1 MRIAN
6 ASQAAFRSMD
16 AEEFELW
23 KNLLE
28 QRTGMALTQARKP
41 FLEACIAQRLHAL
54 SLRQYQEYYHY
65 LVEGGAAEKAMEW
78 SILVDQL
85 TVQETSFFRHPS
97 SFELVKHE
105 LEAFYQAHQPGYWN
119 AWSVGCSTGEEP
131 YSIAMLAHQV
141 AKQYGR
147 EKQFGVM
154 GTDISLSTITAAREG
169 KYRVSRMHQVPAQWQ
184 AEYFE
189 SPAGGQLRINSILRE
204 RVCFARLNVLEL
216 KKTPINNMNLI
227 YCQNMLIYFRRW
239 RRHDIVRRLS
249 EKLAVGGVLVLGLG
263 ELTEWRL
270 PGLKR
275 IEMADTLAFRRV
287 AEVG

>member
-1 MRIAN
+1 MSKPPA
-6 ASQAAFRSMD
+6 ASLASMD
-16 AEEFELW
+16 VEQFELW
-23 KNLLE
+23 KNMLE
-28 QRTGMALTQARKP
+28 QRTGMALTEARKP
-41 FLEACIAQRLHAL
+41 YLELCIAQRLKAL
-54 SLRQYQEYYHY
+54 SLEQYMDYYHY
-65 LVEGGAAEKAMEW
+65 LVSGNLAEKAMEW
-78 SILVDQL
+78 SVLVDRL

-97 SFELVKHE
+97 SFELVNRE
-105 LEAFYQAHQPGYWN
+105 LEAFYRANSKGYWN

-141 AKQYGR
+141 AQRYGR

-154 GTDISLSTITAAREG
+154 GTDISLFTIAAAREG
-169 KYRVSRMHQVPAQWQ
+169 KYRVTRLNNVSPEHQAQ
-184 AEYFE
+184 FFNKL
-189 SPAGGQLRINSILRE
+189 PDGQLQVNEALRE

-239 RRHDIVRRLS
+239 RRHEIVRRLS
-249 EKLAVGGVLVLGLG
+249 ERLAVGGVLVLGLG

-287 AEVG
+287 AENN